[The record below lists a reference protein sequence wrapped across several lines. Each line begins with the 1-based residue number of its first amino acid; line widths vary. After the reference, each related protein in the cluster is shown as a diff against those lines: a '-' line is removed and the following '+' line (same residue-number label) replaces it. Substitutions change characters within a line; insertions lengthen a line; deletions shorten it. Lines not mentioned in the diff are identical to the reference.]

1 LARANRPAQASKQ
14 EFVMV
19 KRSMIVVCALMTL
32 AACSKVNQENYDK
45 LSAGMSK
52 AEVENLL
59 GSPADCSGA
68 VGLTSCTWGD
78 EKTGISVQFAA
89 DKVVIFS
96 GNGLK

>member
-1 LARANRPAQASKQ
+1 
-14 EFVMV
+14 MI
-19 KRSMIVVCALMTL
+19 KRSMIIMCALLTL
-32 AACSKVNQENYDK
+32 AACSKVNQENYAK

-52 AEVENLL
+52 AEVESLL
-59 GSPADCSGA
+59 GSAADCSGA

-78 EKTGISVQFAA
+78 DKTGITVQFAA